1 MKKEISPTTAAIVIV
16 LVLAVLAIIGWRY
29 FFAEP
34 AAPVVDPSKMPI
46 GGPGMPPPGMA
57 PGGAPAGPAPAAPAQ
72 PGTPAAPQRSPQPES
87 Y

>member
-46 GGPGMPPPGMA
+46 GGPGMPPPGMT
-57 PGGAPAGPAPAAPAQ
+57 PGGAPAGSAPGAPARSGAPA
-72 PGTPAAPQRSPQPES
+72 TPQRPPASEG